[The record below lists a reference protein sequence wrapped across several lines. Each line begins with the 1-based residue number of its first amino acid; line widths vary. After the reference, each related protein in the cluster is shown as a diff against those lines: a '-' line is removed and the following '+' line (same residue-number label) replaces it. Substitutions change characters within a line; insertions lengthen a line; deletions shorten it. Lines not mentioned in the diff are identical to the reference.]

1 MFMSR
6 RVTKMTLIGL
16 TFAVGATA
24 TAAQA
29 GGYPKEMENDLIAVC
44 EAVKSDSRL
53 KLDRAVKATGLSM
66 RDLHE
71 GLVCNSEDMITFA
84 LTHNATKNGALIARR
99 VSAEPSV
106 LTAKR

>member
-6 RVTKMTLIGL
+6 RVTKMALIGL
-16 TFAVGATA
+16 TLSLGA

-44 EAVKSDSRL
+44 EAVKSDRPL
-53 KLDRAVKATGLSM
+53 ALHNAVKSTGLSL

-71 GLVCNSEDMITFA
+71 GLVCNGEDMITFA
-84 LTHNATKNGALIARR
+84 LTHNAVKNGALIARR
-99 VSAEPSV
+99 VNAEPNV